1 MARIDLKFLKMLDKI
16 TPQLDSVQRELKQLP
31 RQAYNYWV
39 SVTPKRSGNARRNTR
54 LNGNVI
60 NADYPYAGKLD
71 KGASKQAPQ
80 GMVKPTEA
88 YIRKLLKQK
97 LGK

>member
-1 MARIDLKFLKMLDKI
+1 MSKVNLKFSKSLDKI
-16 TPQLDSVQRELKQLP
+16 TPKLDEVQRGLKQLP
-31 RQAYNYWV
+31 REAYNFFV
-39 SVTPKRSGNARRNTR
+39 GVTPKKSGNARRNTR

-80 GMVKPTEA
+80 GMTKPTEA
-88 YIRKLLKQK
+88 YIKRLLKQK